1 MFQYV
6 IDCSILSGYR
16 TDHSVVLLKLKLQ
29 ENERGHGYWKFNNS
43 LLKDTG
49 YIKIVK
55 DTNFDVKNTYRIP
68 LNNNDNH
75 IVADANDHRN
85 SNDMVNTNTTTTN
98 NSYNTI
104 NNNNNNNNDNDN
116 NDNNNNNNNEEEDN
130 FSINDQLLL
139 ETILFTIRGET
150 IKYSSMKKKLNME
163 KEIQLE
169 REIKG
174 LEQNI
179 NDNLMTIYRETID
192 SLIDKKNTPAE
203 LRQNKIE
210 GVMLR
215 SRCRYENLGEKPSGY
230 FLNLES
236 RNYIN
241 KVMTKIVDESGNEYT
256 NAKDI
261 IEQQRKYYS
270 KLYKEEVNIDDI
282 STEISIGSNPNK
294 LSQTDAM
301 KLEGEITDTEL
312 AHALQSMKNS
322 KSPGNDGFTVEFFNF
337 FLEGFTN
344 YYSEITKFC
353 I

>member
-1 MFQYV
+1 M
-6 IDCSILSGYR
+6 
-16 TDHSVVLLKLKLQ
+16 
-29 ENERGHGYWKFNNS
+29 
-43 LLKDTG
+43 
-49 YIKIVK
+49 
-55 DTNFDVKNTYRIP
+55 
-68 LNNNDNH
+68 
-75 IVADANDHRN
+75 ADANDHRN

-116 NDNNNNNNNEEEDN
+116 NDNNNNNNNNEEEDN

-150 IKYSSMKKKLNME
+150 IKYSLMKKILNME

-179 NDNLMTIYRETID
+179 NDNLMTINRETID
-192 SLIDKKNTPAE
+192 SLIDKKNTLAE

-215 SRCRYENLGEKPSGY
+215 SRCRYEDLGEKPSGY

-236 RNYIN
+236 RNYTN

-282 STEISIGSNPNK
+282 SIEISIGSNPNK

-301 KLEGEITDTEL
+301 KLEGEITYTEL

-322 KSPGNDGFTVEFFNF
+322 KSPGNDGFTVEFFKFFWKDLRIIILRSLNF
-337 FLEGFTN
+337 AYKNGSLSVTQKQGIITCIPKPNKSRFLLKKQIGDPSL
-344 YYSEITKFC
+344 YSM
-353 I
+353 